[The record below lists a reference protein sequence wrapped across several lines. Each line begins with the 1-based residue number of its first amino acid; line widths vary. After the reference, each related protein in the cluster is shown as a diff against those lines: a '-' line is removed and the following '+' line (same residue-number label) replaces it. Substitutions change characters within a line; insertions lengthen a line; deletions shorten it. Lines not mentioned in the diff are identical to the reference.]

1 MYYVGLDLGAK
12 RDYSALAVVEKVE
25 RRQTYQ
31 NPEAGTLLL
40 RHVER
45 VPLGTPYAEVVGMV
59 RDTVWDPELAGQCV
73 VVADATGLGAPVIE
87 MLRAAR
93 MGCDITAVTIT
104 SGDRAVQRGND
115 WSVPKRDLIAGVQ
128 VLLEAN
134 ELRIARGLRD
144 AGALVQEL
152 VDVRTTVRGAGR
164 VRYGADGCGE
174 HDDLVIALALAC
186 WRAKRREIDMR
197 GCALPGMPWK

>member
-1 MYYVGLDLGAK
+1 MYYIGLDFGAK
-12 RDYSALAVVEKVE
+12 RDNSALAVLEKVE
-25 RRQTYQ
+25 PLRAYQ
-31 NPEAGTLLL
+31 NPQLGALLL

-45 VPLGTPYAEVVGMV
+45 VPLGTPYAEVVAMV
-59 RDTVWDPELAGQCV
+59 RDTVWDQELRGQCA

-93 MGCDITAVTIT
+93 LGCEITAVTIT
-104 SGDRAVQRGND
+104 GGDRAVQRGSD

-128 VLLEAN
+128 VLLERN

-164 VRYGADGCGE
+164 IRYGADGCGE

-186 WRAKRREIDMR
+186 WRAKRKEIDTR
-197 GCALPGMPWK
+197 GMALPGMPWK

>member
-12 RDYSALAVVEKVE
+12 RDHSALAVVEKVE
-25 RRQTYQ
+25 RVRPYQ
-31 NPEAGTLLL
+31 NPEPGTLLV

-45 VPLGTPYAEVVGMV
+45 VPLGTPFGEVVEMV
-59 RDTVWDPELAGQCV
+59 RDTVWDPAVAGQAV

-93 MGCDITAVTIT
+93 LGCDITAVTIT

-115 WSVPKRDLIAGVQ
+115 WNVPKRDLIAGVQ
-128 VLLEAN
+128 VLLEQGG
-134 ELRIARGLRD
+134 LRIARTLE
-144 AGALVQEL
+144 GAQSLIEEL
-152 VDVRTTVRGAGR
+152 VDVRATVRVNGR
-164 VRYGADGCGE
+164 VRLGADGCGE

-186 WRAKRREIDMR
+186 WRAKRKEIDMR
-197 GCALPGMPWK
+197 GRALA